1 MEISR
6 SGSKIKM
13 QTLGVHKNSHGFTLL
28 EMIAILVVGGIV
40 AALMVPFMGS
50 ALTESHKPLD
60 NLRRSAGLSSDM
72 ARIIGAWDWDDVSD
86 DCLNNNNS
94 LDLDCV
100 ENELKNK
107 LEDPDRIDLEA
118 VFVEFAADNNNGNE
132 EYVEQECSDGCDL
145 VKVVIKGSD
154 SPGEKLM
161 YYFNYVEQD
170 I

>member
-1 MEISR
+1 MAKTVQKPANFKDYGTFKMNKKSR
-6 SGSKIKM
+6 
-13 QTLGVHKNSHGFTLL
+13 GFTLL
-28 EMIAILVVGGIV
+28 EVIAVLVVGGIV
-40 AALMVPFMGS
+40 AALLVPFMGS
-50 ALTESHKPLD
+50 ALTESQKPLE
-60 NLRRSAGLSSDM
+60 NLKRSTGLSSDM
-72 ARIIGAWDWDDVSD
+72 ARLIGAWDDVFD

-100 ENELKNK
+100 ENELKNN

-118 VFVEFAADNNNGNE
+118 VFVEFLADNDNGNE
-132 EYVEQECSDGCDL
+132 EYVEQECSDDCDL

-161 YYFNYVEQD
+161 YYFNVEQD